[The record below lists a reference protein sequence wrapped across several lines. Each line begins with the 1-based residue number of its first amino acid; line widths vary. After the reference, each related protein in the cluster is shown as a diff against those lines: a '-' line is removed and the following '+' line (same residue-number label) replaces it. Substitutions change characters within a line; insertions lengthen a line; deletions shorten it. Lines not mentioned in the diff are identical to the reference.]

1 MTQDAARDGAAPLW
15 SLTLAEASARI
26 AAGSL
31 SPVALLEAFLAR
43 ISEVDE
49 RIHSYIHVAAAQA
62 RAAAALAESQIAA
75 GQWKG
80 PLHGIPFAV
89 KDNYDVAGMPATAGS
104 RLRLNHVPD
113 GDAALVAQLKSAGA
127 VLIGKL
133 ATWEFGTGNGGEYF
147 DLPFPPARNPWD
159 TERFTGGSS
168 TGAGTSVAA
177 GTAMFA
183 LGSDTTG
190 SVRLPA
196 SATGTVGLIPTPG
209 RLSTRG
215 ILPNCWSLDIPGPFT
230 WTVEDCA
237 IVMDA
242 LIGVPVDGVP
252 GVGAAAGVPGV
263 PGVGG
268 LSGVSAVGGS
278 SGAGGAG
285 GARSLSRAVGQ
296 PVAGMHVAVIDDP
309 GPGFPK
315 ADAALAAGLEE
326 AVRVLE
332 RLGVRITRT
341 RLPIPAAECF
351 AATRKIGPAETAAI
365 HKKEF
370 TEQADLMGFA
380 LRDKLTGG
388 SLVSAVDYL
397 AAQQLR
403 RKVADGIDAMLRG
416 YDALVTFGTLH
427 LPPRLG
433 VEPEMTAFTVE
444 TMLTP
449 FNLSGHPALV
459 QCTGFAN
466 GLPLHWQVVGNR
478 GDEASI
484 IRLAS
489 AYERATP
496 WRERRA
502 QP

>member
-1 MTQDAARDGAAPLW
+1 MTTRAASAGAAPLW

-31 SPVALLEAFLAR
+31 SPVALLESFLAR
-43 ISEVDE
+43 IGEVDE
-49 RIHSYIHVAAAQA
+49 RIHSYIRVGAGQA
-62 RAAAALAESQIAA
+62 RAAAALAASQIAT
-75 GQWKG
+75 GQWRG

-104 RLRLNHVPD
+104 RLRLDHVPD
-113 GDAALVAQLKSAGA
+113 RDADLVAQLKSAGA
-127 VLIGKL
+127 ILIGKL
-133 ATWEFGTGNGGEYF
+133 STWEFGTGNGGEYF

-168 TGAGTSVAA
+168 TGAGTAVAA

-196 SATGTVGLIPTPG
+196 SATGTVGMIPTPG

-215 ILPNCWSLDIPGPFT
+215 ILPNCWSLDIPGPFA

-237 IVMDA
+237 IIMDA
-242 LIGVPVDGVP
+242 LF
-252 GVGAAAGVPGV
+252 GAPAR
-263 PGVGG
+263 
-268 LSGVSAVGGS
+268 
-278 SGAGGAG
+278 GALPAM
-285 GARSLSRAVGQ
+285 SLTRAVGQ

-309 GPGFPK
+309 GPGFPA

-332 RLGVRITRT
+332 RLGVRVTRT

-351 AATRKIGPAETAAI
+351 AATRMIGPAETAAI
-365 HKKEF
+365 HEKELK
-370 TEQADLMGFA
+370 EQADLMGFA
-380 LRDKLTGG
+380 LRDKLMGG
-388 SLVSAVDYL
+388 SLVRAVDYL
-397 AAQQLR
+397 AAQRLR
-403 RKVADGIDAMLRG
+403 HTVADEIDAMLRG
-416 YDALVTFGTLH
+416 FDALVTFGTLH

-433 VEPEMTAFTVE
+433 VEPEMTAFTID

-459 QCTGFAN
+459 QCTGFSN

-496 WRERRA
+496 WREKRA

>member
-1 MTQDAARDGAAPLW
+1 MTTRAASAGAVPLW

-31 SPVALLEAFLAR
+31 SPVALLESFLAR
-43 ISEVDE
+43 IGEVDE
-49 RIHSYIHVAAAQA
+49 RIHSYIRVEAGQA
-62 RAAAALAESQIAA
+62 RAAAALAASQIAT
-75 GQWKG
+75 GQWRG

-104 RLRLNHVPD
+104 RLRLDHVPD
-113 GDAALVAQLKSAGA
+113 RDADLVAQLKSAGA
-127 VLIGKL
+127 ILIGKL
-133 ATWEFGTGNGGEYF
+133 STWEFGTGNGGEYF

-168 TGAGTSVAA
+168 TGAGTAVAA

-196 SATGTVGLIPTPG
+196 SATGTVGMIPTPG

-215 ILPNCWSLDIPGPFT
+215 ILPNCWSLDIPGPFA

-237 IVMDA
+237 IIMDA
-242 LIGVPVDGVP
+242 LF
-252 GVGAAAGVPGV
+252 GAPAR
-263 PGVGG
+263 
-268 LSGVSAVGGS
+268 
-278 SGAGGAG
+278 GALPAM
-285 GARSLSRAVGQ
+285 SLTRAVGQ

-309 GPGFPK
+309 GPGFPA

-351 AATRKIGPAETAAI
+351 AATRMIGPAETAAI
-365 HKKEF
+365 HEKELK
-370 TEQADLMGFA
+370 EQADLMGFA
-380 LRDKLTGG
+380 LRDKLMGG
-388 SLVSAVDYL
+388 SLVRAVDYL
-397 AAQQLR
+397 AAQRLR
-403 RKVADGIDAMLRG
+403 HTVADEIDAMLRG
-416 YDALVTFGTLH
+416 FDALVTFGTLH

-433 VEPEMTAFTVE
+433 VEPEMTAFTID

-459 QCTGFAN
+459 QCTGFSN

-496 WRERRA
+496 WREKRA

>member
-1 MTQDAARDGAAPLW
+1 MTARAASAGSAPLW

-26 AAGSL
+26 AAGTL
-31 SPVALLEAFLAR
+31 SPVALLESFLAR
-43 ISEVDE
+43 IGEVDE
-49 RIHSYIHVAAAQA
+49 RIHSYIRVEAEQARVAAALS
-62 RAAAALAESQIAA
+62 AAQIAA

-104 RLRLNHVPD
+104 RLRLDHVPD
-113 GDAALVAQLKSAGA
+113 QDADLVALLKSAGA
-127 VLIGKL
+127 ILIGKL
-133 ATWEFGTGNGGEYF
+133 STWEFGTGNGGEYF

-159 TERFTGGSS
+159 TGRFTGGSS
-168 TGAGTSVAA
+168 TGAGTAVAA

-196 SATGTVGLIPTPG
+196 SATGTVGMIPTPG

-215 ILPNCWSLDIPGPFT
+215 ILPNCWSLDIPGPFA

-237 IVMDA
+237 IIMDA
-242 LIGVPVDGVP
+242 LL
-252 GVGAAAGVPGV
+252 GAP
-263 PGVGG
+263 
-268 LSGVSAVGGS
+268 
-278 SGAGGAG
+278 
-285 GARSLSRAVGQ
+285 ARGTLPAMSLARAVGQ

-309 GPGFPK
+309 GPGFPA
-315 ADAALAAGLEE
+315 ADAALAAGLAE

-332 RLGVRITRT
+332 RLGVRVTRT

-351 AATRKIGPAETAAI
+351 AATRMIGPAETAAI
-365 HKKEF
+365 HEKELK
-370 TEQADLMGFA
+370 EQADLMGFA
-380 LRDKLTGG
+380 LRDKLMGG
-388 SLVSAVDYL
+388 SLVRAVDYL
-397 AAQQLR
+397 AAQRLR
-403 RKVADGIDAMLRG
+403 RTVADEIDAMLRSF
-416 YDALVTFGTLH
+416 DALVTFGTLH

-433 VEPEMTAFTVE
+433 VEPEMTAFTID

-459 QCTGFAN
+459 QCTGFSN

-496 WRERRA
+496 WREKRA

>member
-1 MTQDAARDGAAPLW
+1 MVMTRRAPSEGQTPLW

-31 SPVALLEAFLAR
+31 SPVALLESILAR
-43 ISEVDE
+43 IGEVDE
-49 RIHSYIHVAAAQA
+49 RIHSYIRVEAGQA
-62 RAAAALAESQIAA
+62 RAAAALAASQIDA
-75 GQWKG
+75 GRWTG

-104 RLRLNHVPD
+104 RLRLDHVPD
-113 GDAALVAQLKSAGA
+113 RDADLVAQLKSAGA
-127 VLIGKL
+127 ILIGKL
-133 ATWEFGTGNGGEYF
+133 STWEFGTGNGGEYF

-168 TGAGTSVAA
+168 TGAGTAVAA

-196 SATGTVGLIPTPG
+196 SATGTVGMIPTPG

-215 ILPNCWSLDIPGPFT
+215 ILPNCWSLDIPGPFA

-237 IVMDA
+237 LIMDA
-242 LIGVPVDGVP
+242 LIGAP
-252 GVGAAAGVPGV
+252 
-263 PGVGG
+263 
-268 LSGVSAVGGS
+268 
-278 SGAGGAG
+278 
-285 GARSLSRAVGQ
+285 ARGDLPAMSLARAVGQ

-309 GPGFPK
+309 GPGFPA
-315 ADAALAAGLEE
+315 ADAALAAGLDE

-332 RLGVRITRT
+332 RLGVRVTRT

-351 AATRKIGPAETAAI
+351 AATRMIGPAETAAI
-365 HKKEF
+365 HEKELR
-370 TEQADLMGFA
+370 EQADLMGFA
-380 LRDKLTGG
+380 LRDKLMGG
-388 SLVSAVDYL
+388 SLVRAVDYL
-397 AAQQLR
+397 AAQRLR
-403 RKVADGIDAMLRG
+403 RTAADEIDAMLRG
-416 YDALVTFGTLH
+416 FDALVTFGTLH

-433 VEPEMTAFTVE
+433 VEPEMTAFTID

-459 QCTGFAN
+459 QCTGFSN

>member
-1 MTQDAARDGAAPLW
+1 MTTRAASAGAAPLW

-31 SPVALLEAFLAR
+31 SPVALLESFLAR
-43 ISEVDE
+43 IGEVDE
-49 RIHSYIHVAAAQA
+49 RIHSYIRVEAGQA
-62 RAAAALAESQIAA
+62 RAAAALAASQIAA
-75 GQWKG
+75 GRWTG

-104 RLRLNHVPD
+104 RLRLDHVPD
-113 GDAALVAQLKSAGA
+113 RDADLVAQLKSAGA
-127 VLIGKL
+127 ILIGKL
-133 ATWEFGTGNGGEYF
+133 STWEFGTGNGGEYF

-168 TGAGTSVAA
+168 TGAGTAVAA

-196 SATGTVGLIPTPG
+196 SATGTVGMIPTPG

-215 ILPNCWSLDIPGPFT
+215 ILPNCWSLDIPGPFA

-237 IVMDA
+237 LIMDA
-242 LIGVPVDGVP
+242 LIGAP
-252 GVGAAAGVPGV
+252 
-263 PGVGG
+263 
-268 LSGVSAVGGS
+268 
-278 SGAGGAG
+278 
-285 GARSLSRAVGQ
+285 ARGDLPAMSLARAVGQ

-309 GPGFPK
+309 GPGFPA
-315 ADAALAAGLEE
+315 ADAALAAGLDE

-332 RLGVRITRT
+332 RLGVRVTRT

-351 AATRKIGPAETAAI
+351 AATRMIGPAETAAI
-365 HKKEF
+365 HEKELR
-370 TEQADLMGFA
+370 EQADLMGFA
-380 LRDKLTGG
+380 LRDKLMGG
-388 SLVSAVDYL
+388 SLVRAVDYL
-397 AAQQLR
+397 AAQRLR
-403 RKVADGIDAMLRG
+403 RTAADEIDAMLRG
-416 YDALVTFGTLH
+416 FDALVTFGTLH

-433 VEPEMTAFTVE
+433 VEPEMTAFTID

-459 QCTGFAN
+459 QCTGFSN

-496 WRERRA
+496 WREKRA

>member
-1 MTQDAARDGAAPLW
+1 MTTRAASAGAAPLW

-31 SPVALLEAFLAR
+31 SPVALLESFLAR
-43 ISEVDE
+43 IGEVDE
-49 RIHSYIHVAAAQA
+49 RIHSYIRVEADQA
-62 RAAAALAESQIAA
+62 RAAAALAASQIAT
-75 GQWKG
+75 GQWRG

-89 KDNYDVAGMPATAGS
+89 KDNYDVADMPATAGS
-104 RLRLNHVPD
+104 RLRLDHVPD
-113 GDAALVAQLKSAGA
+113 RDADLVAQLKSAGA
-127 VLIGKL
+127 ILIGKL
-133 ATWEFGTGNGGEYF
+133 STWEFGTGNGGEYF

-168 TGAGTSVAA
+168 TGAGTAVAA

-196 SATGTVGLIPTPG
+196 SATGTVGMIPTPG

-215 ILPNCWSLDIPGPFT
+215 ILPNCWSLDIPGPFA

-237 IVMDA
+237 IIMDA
-242 LIGVPVDGVP
+242 LF
-252 GVGAAAGVPGV
+252 GAPAR
-263 PGVGG
+263 
-268 LSGVSAVGGS
+268 
-278 SGAGGAG
+278 GALPAM
-285 GARSLSRAVGQ
+285 SLTRAVGQ

-309 GPGFPK
+309 GPGFPA

-351 AATRKIGPAETAAI
+351 AATRMIGPAETAAI
-365 HKKEF
+365 HEKELK
-370 TEQADLMGFA
+370 EQADLMGFA
-380 LRDKLTGG
+380 LRDKLMGG
-388 SLVSAVDYL
+388 SLVRAVDYL
-397 AAQQLR
+397 AAQRLR
-403 RKVADGIDAMLRG
+403 RTVADEIDAMLRG
-416 YDALVTFGTLH
+416 FDALVTFGTLH

-433 VEPEMTAFTVE
+433 VEPEMTAFTID

-459 QCTGFAN
+459 QCTGFSN

-496 WRERRA
+496 WREKRA

>member
-1 MTQDAARDGAAPLW
+1 MTARLSSAGDAPLW

-31 SPVALLEAFLAR
+31 SPVALLESFLAR
-43 ISEVDE
+43 IGEVDE
-49 RIHSYIHVAAAQA
+49 RIHSYIRVEADEA
-62 RAAAALAESQIAA
+62 RAAAALAASQIAA
-75 GQWKG
+75 GLWRG
-80 PLHGIPFAV
+80 PLHGVPFAV

-104 RLRLNHVPD
+104 RLRLDHVPD
-113 GDAALVAQLKSAGA
+113 RDADLVAQLKSAGA
-127 VLIGKL
+127 ILIGKL
-133 ATWEFGTGNGGEYF
+133 STWEFGTGNGGEYF

-168 TGAGTSVAA
+168 TGAGTAVAA

-196 SATGTVGLIPTPG
+196 SATGTVGMIPTPG

-215 ILPNCWSLDIPGPFT
+215 ILPNCWSLDIPGPFA

-237 IVMDA
+237 LSMDA
-242 LIGVPVDGVP
+242 LFGAP
-252 GVGAAAGVPGV
+252 GRGTLPA
-263 PGVGG
+263 
-268 LSGVSAVGGS
+268 LSLA
-278 SGAGGAG
+278 
-285 GARSLSRAVGQ
+285 RAVGQ

-309 GPGFPK
+309 GPGFPA

-332 RLGVRITRT
+332 RLGVRVTRT

-351 AATRKIGPAETAAI
+351 AATRMIGPAETAAI
-365 HKKEF
+365 HEKELK
-370 TEQADLMGFA
+370 EQADLMGFA
-380 LRDKLTGG
+380 LRDKLMGG
-388 SLVSAVDYL
+388 SLVRAVDYL
-397 AAQQLR
+397 AAQRLR
-403 RKVADGIDAMLRG
+403 RTVADEIDAMLRG
-416 YDALVTFGTLH
+416 FDALVTFGTLH

-433 VEPEMTAFTVE
+433 VEPEMTAFTID

-459 QCTGFAN
+459 QCTGFSN

>member
-1 MTQDAARDGAAPLW
+1 MTTRAASAGAVPLW
-15 SLTLAEASARI
+15 SLTLTEASARI

-31 SPVALLEAFLAR
+31 SPVALLESFLAR
-43 ISEVDE
+43 IGEVDE
-49 RIHSYIHVAAAQA
+49 RIHSYIRVEAGQA
-62 RAAAALAESQIAA
+62 RAAAALAASQIAA
-75 GQWKG
+75 GQWRG

-104 RLRLNHVPD
+104 RLRLDHVPD
-113 GDAALVAQLKSAGA
+113 RDADLVAQLRSAGA
-127 VLIGKL
+127 ILIGKL
-133 ATWEFGTGNGGEYF
+133 STWEFGTGNGGEYF

-168 TGAGTSVAA
+168 TGAGTAVAA

-196 SATGTVGLIPTPG
+196 SATGTVGMIPTPG

-215 ILPNCWSLDIPGPFT
+215 ILPNCWSLDIPGPFA

-237 IVMDA
+237 IIMDA
-242 LIGVPVDGVP
+242 LF
-252 GVGAAAGVPGV
+252 GAPAR
-263 PGVGG
+263 
-268 LSGVSAVGGS
+268 
-278 SGAGGAG
+278 GALPAM
-285 GARSLSRAVGQ
+285 SLTRAVGQ

-309 GPGFPK
+309 GPGFPA

-351 AATRKIGPAETAAI
+351 AATRMIGPAETAAI
-365 HKKEF
+365 HEKELK
-370 TEQADLMGFA
+370 EQADLMGFA
-380 LRDKLTGG
+380 LRDKLMGG
-388 SLVSAVDYL
+388 SLVRAVDYL
-397 AAQQLR
+397 AAQRLR
-403 RKVADGIDAMLRG
+403 RTVADEIDAMLRG
-416 YDALVTFGTLH
+416 FDALVTFGTLH

-433 VEPEMTAFTVE
+433 VEPEMTAFTID

-459 QCTGFAN
+459 QCTGFSN

-496 WRERRA
+496 WREKRA

>member
-1 MTQDAARDGAAPLW
+1 MSTRGAPGDETALW
-15 SLTLAEASARI
+15 SLTLAGASARI
-26 AAGSL
+26 AAGTL
-31 SPVALLEAFLAR
+31 SPVALLESFLSR
-43 ISEVDE
+43 IGEVDA
-49 RIHSYIHVAAAQA
+49 RIHSYIRVATDQARVAATQ
-62 RAAAALAESQIAA
+62 AESEIAS
-75 GQWKG
+75 GRWKG

-104 RLRLNHVPD
+104 RLRLEHVPER
-113 GDAALVAQLKSAGA
+113 DADLVAQLKAAGA
-127 VLIGKL
+127 VLVGKL
-133 ATWEFGTGNGGEYF
+133 STWEFGTGNGGEYF

-168 TGAGTSVAA
+168 TGAGTAVAA

-196 SATGTVGLIPTPG
+196 SATGTVGMIPTPG

-215 ILPNCWSLDIPGPFT
+215 ILPNCWSLDIPGPFA

-237 IVMDA
+237 IIMDA
-242 LIGVPVDGVP
+242 VFGTP
-252 GVGAAAGVPGV
+252 
-263 PGVGG
+263 
-268 LSGVSAVGGS
+268 
-278 SGAGGAG
+278 
-285 GARSLSRAVGQ
+285 ARSTLPAMSLARAVGQ

-309 GPGFPK
+309 GPGFPA
-315 ADAALAAGLEE
+315 ADAALAAGLDD

-332 RLGVRITRT
+332 RLGVRVTRT
-341 RLPIPAAECF
+341 RLPVPAAECF
-351 AATRKIGPAETAAI
+351 AATRMIGPAETAAI
-365 HKKEF
+365 HEKELR
-370 TEQADLMGFA
+370 EQPDLMGFA
-380 LRDKLTGG
+380 LRDKLMGG
-388 SLVSAVDYL
+388 SLVRAVDYL
-397 AAQQLR
+397 AAQRLR
-403 RKVADGIDAMLRG
+403 KTVADEIDAMMRG
-416 YDALVTFGTLH
+416 FDALVTFGTLH
-427 LPPRLG
+427 LPPLLG
-433 VEPEMTAFTVE
+433 VEPEMTAFTID

-459 QCTGFAN
+459 QCTGFSN

-496 WRERRA
+496 WRARRA